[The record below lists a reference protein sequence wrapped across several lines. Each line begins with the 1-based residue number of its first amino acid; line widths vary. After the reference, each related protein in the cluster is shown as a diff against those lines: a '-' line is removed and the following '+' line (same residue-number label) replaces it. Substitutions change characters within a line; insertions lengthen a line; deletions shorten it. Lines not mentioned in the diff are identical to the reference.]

1 MKQLTEQDFAGKV
14 VVVTGAA
21 SGIGAACARAFAD
34 RGARLILVDLN
45 SDELANQRAVLA
57 TAGDASSILVFAI
70 DVTDEDAVADA
81 LAVAVAEF
89 GHIDGLVN
97 CAASFING
105 GRDATRQEWER
116 SLGVNVVA
124 SSMLTAQVSR
134 HMPRGSAVVNISSI
148 SAHVAQPKRWTYNAT
163 KAAILAM
170 TRGQALDLAREGIR
184 VNAVSP
190 GWIWTPEVEK
200 AADGDRAKWEPLWG
214 RFHMLERLGEP
225 SEVAEVVV
233 FLSSD
238 RASFVTG
245 TELLVD
251 GGYSAMGPE
260 GLGYDAQFA
269 GSDHRSPEL

>member
-1 MKQLTEQDFAGKV
+1 LSERDFEERV

-21 SGIGAACARAFAD
+21 SGIGAACASAFSA
-34 RGARLILVDLN
+34 RGACVALVDL
-45 SDELANQRAVLA
+45 DAGKLEDRRVALAA
-57 TAGDASSILVFAI
+57 TAGDSAVLAYEF
-70 DVTDEDAVADA
+70 DVTDDAAVDRAIDDLVAQW
-81 LAVAVAEF
+81 
-89 GHIDGLVN
+89 GRIDNLVN
-97 CAASFING
+97 CAASFVNG

-124 SSMLTAQVSR
+124 SSMLTGRVSR
-134 HMPRGSAVVNISSI
+134 FMPRGSAVVNISSI
-148 SAHVAQPKRWTYNAT
+148 SAHVAQPERWTYNAT

-170 TRGQALDLAREGIR
+170 TRAQALDLARDGIR

-200 AADGDRAKWEPLWG
+200 AAGGDRAKWEPVWG

-225 SEVAEVVV
+225 SEVAEAVL

-245 TELLVD
+245 AELLVD

-260 GLGYDAQFA
+260 GLGDDAQFA
-269 GSDHRSPEL
+269 GSDARSSD